1 MEQMKHIRKKHVSVF
16 IGLFMVAYFA
26 LPANWTS
33 TSWGEPVPEPPTVT
47 VTPASNI
54 TTSSAVLNVTV
65 NAQGDSTTISFQ
77 YGLTTEYEDSIPATP
92 SNLSSSITE
101 SVSASITNLSPNT
114 TYSYRIVATN
124 TAGTIYG
131 DNQTFSTPADLPGQ
145 PQSVGVTAGDGMAT
159 VTFFAPVSNGGST
172 ITGYTVTASPGGITT
187 SGTGSPVV
195 ISGLTN
201 GVEYTFTV
209 TATNSAGTGPASGAS
224 NSVIPRNVQTI
235 TFNNPGDQMI
245 QINLSI
251 DGKLVR
257 WNNPDSPVTIKIPY
271 QPTAGELQNPG
282 SIVIWYIDGA
292 GNAIPV
298 PNGQFDASSGMVTF
312 RITHF
317 SDYAVAYNPAKF
329 TDVSEKAWYKDA
341 VTFLAA
347 RGITKGTGKDLYSPN
362 ANLSRAEFVVLMM
375 RAAGL
380 EPDQDSADNFSDAG
394 NSYYTGY
401 LAAAKRLG
409 ITEGIGGN
417 QFAPANSITKQEMAS
432 LLYRTL
438 KAQKRL
444 AEAAPTKGAPAFTD
458 TDKVAEWAKE
468 PMNRLAQLGIING
481 SAGRLNP
488 TATTTRAEMA
498 QVLTNLLKQP
508 TL

>member
-1 MEQMKHIRKKHVSVF
+1 M
-16 IGLFMVAYFA
+16 
-26 LPANWTS
+26 
-33 TSWGEPVPEPPTVT
+33 
-47 VTPASNI
+47 
-54 TTSSAVLNVTV
+54 
-65 NAQGDSTTISFQ
+65 
-77 YGLTTEYEDSIPATP
+77 
-92 SNLSSSITE
+92 
-101 SVSASITNLSPNT
+101 
-114 TYSYRIVATN
+114 
-124 TAGTIYG
+124 
-131 DNQTFSTPADLPGQ
+131 
-145 PQSVGVTAGDGMAT
+145 
-159 VTFFAPVSNGGST
+159 
-172 ITGYTVTASPGGITT
+172 
-187 SGTGSPVV
+187 
-195 ISGLTN
+195 
-201 GVEYTFTV
+201 
-209 TATNSAGTGPASGAS
+209 
-224 NSVIPRNVQTI
+224 
-235 TFNNPGDQMI
+235 
-245 QINLSI
+245 
-251 DGKLVR
+251 
-257 WNNPDSPVTIKIPY
+257 KIPY

-282 SIVIWYIDGA
+282 SIVIWYIDGE

-298 PNGQFDASSGMVTF
+298 PNGQFDSASGMVTF
-312 RITHF
+312 RTTHF
-317 SDYAVAYNPAKF
+317 SDYAVAYNPVKF

-375 RAAGL
+375 SAAGL
-380 EPDQDSADNFSDAG
+380 EPDQDSADNFNDAG

-401 LAAAKRLG
+401 LAAAKGLG

-417 QFAPANSITKQEMAS
+417 QFAPGNSITRQEMAS

-438 KAQKRL
+438 KAQNRL

-468 PMNRLAQLGIING
+468 PMNHLAQLGIING